1 MARSVATQLLAS
13 PLGGIKKRAPWLYW
27 EARKN
32 TNGGSMTQRMRKR
45 LIEIVM
51 FFILAAA
58 GAAVLPRAQA
68 AVIGTDQVVQSERE
82 RVKAALER
90 PDVVQALKK
99 VGVDATAAEA
109 RVDAM
114 SDAEVAQLSNLVD
127 LLPAGGAPLT
137 NDQLIV

>member
-1 MARSVATQLLAS
+1 
-13 PLGGIKKRAPWLYW
+13 
-27 EARKN
+27 
-32 TNGGSMTQRMRKR
+32 MTQRMRNR
-45 LIEIVM
+45 LIEIALM
-51 FFILAAA
+51 FALAIA
-58 GAAVLPRAQA
+58 GAAVLPRAHA

-99 VGVDATAAEA
+99 VGVDATAAQL

-127 LLPAGGAPLT
+127 LLPAGGALT
-137 NDQLIV
+137 NDQLIVILLIVLILIIAL

>member
-1 MARSVATQLLAS
+1 
-13 PLGGIKKRAPWLYW
+13 
-27 EARKN
+27 
-32 TNGGSMTQRMRKR
+32 MTQRIRNR

-51 FFILAAA
+51 LVILAAA
-58 GAAVLPRAQA
+58 GAAVLPRAHA
-68 AVIGTDQVVQSERE
+68 AVIGTDQVVQSERA

-114 SDAEVAQLSNLVD
+114 SDSEVAQLSNLVD

-137 NDQLIV
+137 NDQLIIILLIVLILVIAL

>member
-1 MARSVATQLLAS
+1 M
-13 PLGGIKKRAPWLYW
+13 Y
-27 EARKN
+27 EEY
-32 TNGGSMTQRMRKR
+32 NGGSMSQRLRNR
-45 LIEIVM
+45 LIEIVTLFM
-51 FFILAAA
+51 LALA
-58 GAAVLPRAQA
+58 GAAVMPRAQA

-99 VGVDATAAEA
+99 VGVDATVAQA

-114 SDAEVAQLSNLVD
+114 SDAEVAQVSNVVD

-137 NDQLIV
+137 NDQLIIILLIVLILIIAL

>member
-1 MARSVATQLLAS
+1 
-13 PLGGIKKRAPWLYW
+13 
-27 EARKN
+27 
-32 TNGGSMTQRMRKR
+32 MTQRMRNR
-45 LIEIVM
+45 LIEILMLVC
-51 FFILAAA
+51 LAIA
-58 GAAVLPRAQA
+58 GAAVLPRAHA

-99 VGVDATAAEA
+99 VGVDATAAKA

-137 NDQLIV
+137 NDQLIIILLIVLILVIAL

>member
-1 MARSVATQLLAS
+1 
-13 PLGGIKKRAPWLYW
+13 
-27 EARKN
+27 
-32 TNGGSMTQRMRKR
+32 MTQRMRNR
-45 LIEIVM
+45 LIEIALM
-51 FFILAAA
+51 FFLAIA

-90 PDVVQALKK
+90 PDIVKALKK

-114 SDAEVAQLSNLVD
+114 SDTEVAQLANVVD
-127 LLPAGGAPLT
+127 LLPAGGVLT
-137 NDQLIV
+137 N

>member
-1 MARSVATQLLAS
+1 MS
-13 PLGGIKKRAPWLYW
+13 
-27 EARKN
+27 
-32 TNGGSMTQRMRKR
+32 QRLRNR
-45 LIEIVM
+45 LIEIVTLFM
-51 FFILAAA
+51 LALA
-58 GAAVLPRAQA
+58 GAAVMPRAQA

-99 VGVDATAAEA
+99 VGVDATVAQA

-114 SDAEVAQLSNLVD
+114 SDAEVAQVSNVVD

-137 NDQLIV
+137 NDQLIIILLIVLILIIAL

>member
-1 MARSVATQLLAS
+1 
-13 PLGGIKKRAPWLYW
+13 
-27 EARKN
+27 
-32 TNGGSMTQRMRKR
+32 MTQRMRNR
-45 LIEIVM
+45 LIEIALL
-51 FFILAAA
+51 FFLAIA

-68 AVIGTDQVVQSERE
+68 AVIGTDQVVQSDRE

-99 VGVDATAAEA
+99 VGVDALAAQA

-114 SDAEVAQLSNLVD
+114 SDAEVAQISNVVD

-137 NDQLIV
+137 NDQLIIILLIVLILIIAL

>member
-1 MARSVATQLLAS
+1 
-13 PLGGIKKRAPWLYW
+13 
-27 EARKN
+27 
-32 TNGGSMTQRMRKR
+32 MTQRIRNR

-51 FFILAAA
+51 LLVLAAA
-58 GAAVLPRAQA
+58 GAAVMPRAHA

-99 VGVDATAAEA
+99 VGVDAAAAEK

-114 SDAEVAQLSNLVD
+114 SDSEVAQLASLVD
-127 LLPAGGAPLT
+127 LLPAGGQAFT
-137 NDQLIV
+137 NQQLVIILLIVLILVIAL